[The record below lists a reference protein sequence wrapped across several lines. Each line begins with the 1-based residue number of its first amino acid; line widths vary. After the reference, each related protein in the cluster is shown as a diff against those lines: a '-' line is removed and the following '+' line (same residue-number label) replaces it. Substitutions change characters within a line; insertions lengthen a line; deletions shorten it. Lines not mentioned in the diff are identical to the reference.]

1 MIIPRWSKVNRKRQ
15 IQISYKDPNFVRY
28 YDLDLKDFTDIVL
41 KLKKNEDLSVSENYR
56 YGLYIMTMCIIVQE
70 GPKFVMKTKDE
81 KEKMIEVQ
89 YYELLTKIHNFDPAL
104 GSIYSYSYKIA
115 WNAGIHYFKELIKND
130 KKEKRIQA
138 HLDACTMDYNSEIT
152 SGKKY
157 RGRNPDELVWSS
169 IQMEIKQ

>member
-15 IQISYKDPNFVRY
+15 IQISYKDPTFVRY
-28 YDLDLKDFTDIVL
+28 YDLDLEDFKDIVL
-41 KLKKNEDLSVSENYR
+41 KLKRNEDLSVSENYR

-89 YYELLTKIHNFDPAL
+89 YYELLTKIHTFDPAL

-115 WNAGIHYFKELIKND
+115 WNAGIHYFKELIK
-130 KKEKRIQA
+130 KEKREKKVNK
-138 HLDACTMDYNSEIT
+138 HLDECYLDYMSEIT
-152 SGKKY
+152 QGKKES
-157 RGRNPDELVWSS
+157 GGTDE
-169 IQMEIKQ
+169 

>member
-15 IQISYKDPNFVRY
+15 IQISYKDPAFVRY
-28 YDLDLKDFTDIVL
+28 YDLDLEDFTDIVL
-41 KLKKNEDLSVSENYR
+41 KLKRNEDLSVSENYR

-89 YYELLTKIHNFDPAL
+89 YYELLTKIHTFDPAL

-115 WNAGIHYFKELIKND
+115 WNAGIHYFKELIK
-130 KKEKRIQA
+130 KEKREKKVNK
-138 HLDACTMDYNSEIT
+138 HLDECYEDYMSEIT
-152 SGKKY
+152 QGKKES
-157 RGRNPDELVWSS
+157 GGTDE
-169 IQMEIKQ
+169 

>member
-41 KLKKNEDLSVSENYR
+41 KLKSNEDLSVSENYR

-89 YYELLTKIHNFDPAL
+89 YYELLTKIHTFDPAL

-115 WNAGIHYFKELIKND
+115 WNAGIHYFKELIK
-130 KKEKRIQA
+130 KEKREKKVNK
-138 HLDACTMDYNSEIT
+138 HLDECYLDYMSEIT
-152 SGKKY
+152 QGKKES
-157 RGRNPDELVWSS
+157 GGTDEL
-169 IQMEIKQ
+169 

>member
-15 IQISYKDPNFVRY
+15 IQISYKDPSFVRY

-41 KLKKNEDLSVSENYR
+41 KLKRNEDLSVSENYR

-89 YYELLTKIHNFDPAL
+89 YYELLTKIHTFDPAL

-115 WNAGIHYFKELIKND
+115 WNAGIHYFKELIK
-130 KKEKRIQA
+130 KEKREKKVNK
-138 HLDACTMDYNSEIT
+138 HLDECYLDYMSEIT
-152 SGKKY
+152 QGKIEKE
-157 RGRNPDELVWSS
+157 GSNEL
-169 IQMEIKQ
+169 